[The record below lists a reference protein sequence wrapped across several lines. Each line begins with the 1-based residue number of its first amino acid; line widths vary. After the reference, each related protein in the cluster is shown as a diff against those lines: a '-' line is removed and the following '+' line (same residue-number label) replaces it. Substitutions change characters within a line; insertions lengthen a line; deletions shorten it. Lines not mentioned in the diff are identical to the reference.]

1 MMKSTARGE
10 INLDAG
16 RLWDRSYYISTWW
29 DTTRCRVRS
38 KRNYNKSSRFAL
50 VLRRLRQTGATIS
63 SVKFNKRNT
72 ICTIKYE
79 SPSR

>member
-1 MMKSTARGE
+1 MKSTAKGE
-10 INLDAG
+10 IRINPANF
-16 RLWDRSYYISTWW
+16 WDRSYYISTWW
-29 DTTRCRVRS
+29 DTARCRIRT